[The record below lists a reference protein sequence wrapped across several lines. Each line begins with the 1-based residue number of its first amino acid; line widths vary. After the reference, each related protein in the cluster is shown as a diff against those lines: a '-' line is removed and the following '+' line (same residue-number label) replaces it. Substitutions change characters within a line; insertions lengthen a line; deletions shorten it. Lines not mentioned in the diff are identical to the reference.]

1 MLGHHETV
9 KLLAEKGAT
18 MMTNGINLTN
28 GMGKLKISN
37 FSKKNSFK

>member
-9 KLLAEKGAT
+9 KLLAEKGST

-28 GMGKLKISN
+28 GMGKITYRNVSC
-37 FSKKNSFK
+37 